1 MEELELFPVLLSSI
15 VLEVLVFSDVDV
27 AEFESSPKLFEA
39 VLVILLFESR
49 YGLSVSDIV
58 SALAESGLI
67 LIKLK
72 TADAIL
78 VNNNFLLV

>member
-1 MEELELFPVLLSSI
+1 MLLSSI